1 MDAKRLAEVKE
12 ELQKELGNAY
22 PSRREELTSKFLT
35 SFANYIPGPDEDDYE
50 DYREYEKDKYASE
63 QWAFISKMT
72 PAVTELIKD
81 SEAGNTAWEEFL
93 DWVVE
98 KYFPEFA
105 I

>member
-22 PSRREELTSKFLT
+22 PSRREELTYKFLM

-72 PAVTELIKD
+72 PAVAELMKD
-81 SEAGNTAWEEFL
+81 SEAGKKVWEEFL

-105 I
+105 D

>member
-1 MDAKRLAEVKE
+1 MDTNRLAEVKE

-22 PSRREELTSKFLT
+22 PSCREKLTSKFLM

-72 PAVTELIKD
+72 PAVAELMKD
-81 SEAGNTAWEEFL
+81 SEAGKKVWKEYI

-105 I
+105 G

>member
-1 MDAKRLAEVKE
+1 MDALSLSERKQ

-22 PSRREELTSKFLT
+22 PLRREELTPKFLI

-50 DYREYEKDKYASE
+50 DYQEYEKDKYASE

-72 PAVTELIKD
+72 PATTELMKD
-81 SEAGNTAWEEFL
+81 SEAGKAAWEEFL

-105 I
+105 G